1 MSVASSSRLL
11 SGSIFAVSRR
21 RIASPI
27 ANSSRTRIAI
37 RSYASETS
45 FDPSQVERA
54 TDEVDVCIVGGG
66 PAGLSAAIRIKQ
78 LEKERGGDELRV
90 VVLEKG
96 SEVGMSASS
105 FGDCGDFQLSP
116 CRFPH
121 PVRSRDRASCT
132 ERAHTRLERAWRPS
146 KPTSDIR

>member
-1 MSVASSSRLL
+1 MSVASSSRVL

-21 RIASPI
+21 RLASPI
-27 ANSSRTRIAI
+27 ANSSRTRIGT
-37 RSYASETS
+37 RSYASETP

-96 SEVGMSASS
+96 SEVGKSATATGDLRAMSS
-105 FGDCGDFQLSP
+105 
-116 CRFPH
+116 
-121 PVRSRDRASCT
+121 
-132 ERAHTRLERAWRPS
+132 
-146 KPTSDIR
+146 